1 MTALESSVQTIREEQ
16 QQDRSKDIMDLVTAQ
31 LQTFEAQIDAKIRGW
46 TASNVKGCQELEDTL
61 GGVQEQLGEIQRR
74 QTEFQAAC
82 DSILHRLEQLES
94 SRLRSIPE
102 VSVSPPGS
110 RAVDSVQSFAQTR
123 EEWEKRVGTRE
134 KDFSL
139 SRTTIVLQE
148 PSRVVVEDQET
159 AHKGK
164 RSPSP
169 EDGSPW
175 ASAYPKSFAAF
186 TLGGK
191 TGTGGYGGTSGGGGP
206 PEGPPGGPSGGG
218 GGDPGDGFSRGQ
230 VPRFGDPV
238 PAAALKLWALCA
250 LRHPLGMLVGNDQV
264 CARG

>member
-1 MTALESSVQTIREEQ
+1 
-16 QQDRSKDIMDLVTAQ
+16 MDLVTAQ

-46 TASNVKGCQELEDTL
+46 TASTVKGSQELEDTL

-82 DSILHRLEQLES
+82 DSVLHRLEQLES

-102 VSVSPPGS
+102 ASVSPPGPQT
-110 RAVDSVQSFAQTR
+110 ADSVRSLPQPARQSFTATR
-123 EEWEKRVGTRE
+123 EEWEKRAGTSE

-139 SRTTIVLQE
+139 SRTTTVLQE
-148 PSRVVVEDQET
+148 PSRVVVEDQDT

-169 EDGSPW
+169 EDWSPW
-175 ASAYPKSFAAF
+175 ASAYPKSFASF

-191 TGTGGYGGTSGGGGP
+191 TGTGGFGGTSGGGGP

-230 VPRFGDPV
+230 VPRFGDQIGRASCRERV
-238 PAAALKLWALCA
+238 
-250 LRHPLGMLVGNDQV
+250 
-264 CARG
+264 